1 MRSDQEENNK
11 QVKQQSAETVEDPE
25 TNQSMH
31 DDESIKEDTEEVK
44 KENTIMNDENV
55 SSTAATS

>member
-11 QVKQQSAETVEDPE
+11 QTKQQKSAETVADPD

-31 DDESIKEDTEEVK
+31 DDESIKEVK